1 MAEEISLVRTILD
14 RESVKTG
21 TGKMRYW
28 QLKNLKLGYLKE
40 CTCTLF
46 YRAVPGSNPDRDTFK
61 LKN

>member
-46 YRAVPGSNPDRDTFK
+46 HQGVVGSIPGRNLPFFY
-61 LKN
+61 